1 MKPIAVQ
8 AGENA
13 PDVDDLMEKAKNMD
27 DLLEKNERLMDN
39 SQMKNITGVEEAP
52 MTHYWTNQNQP
63 SEGIESVTKRG
74 ASTESVTF
82 IDANPHQTGSA
93 LAAHENSAGGDTFSA
108 ESSERYGA
116 GSSGVKKAKPNALAA
131 MLAGGGGPPGGGP
144 PGGGPP
150 GMGDG
155 GPPLDDMGD
164 GGPPGMGDEE
174 DMPDDASGLSM
185 KIHDMV
191 DKLSEMA
198 GGGEDPGMDEMGGG
212 PPGLDAG
219 PPMGG
224 GGGPPGM

>member
-1 MKPIAVQ
+1 MKPMRVI
-8 AGENA
+8 AGEKA
-13 PDVDDLMEKAKNMD
+13 PDVDELMEKARDMD
-27 DLLEKNERLMDN
+27 ELLEKTETLMDN

-63 SEGIESVTKRG
+63 GEGMESVVNRG
-74 ASTESVTF
+74 SSSENVTF

-93 LAAHENSAGGDTFSA
+93 LAAHENSAGGDAHPAGESA
-108 ESSERYGA
+108 ERYGA
-116 GSSGVKKAKPNALAA
+116 GSSGVMKAKPDPLAA
-131 MLAGGGGPPGGGP
+131 MLAAGGGP

-155 GPPLDDMGD
+155 GPPEGDMGD

-174 DMPDDASGLSM
+174 DMPDDASELSM

-198 GGGEDPGMDEMGGG
+198 GGEEGPGMDEMGAGG
-212 PPGLDAG
+212 PPGLAAG

-224 GGGPPGM
+224 GGAPPGM